1 MPEMPGER
9 PGFAAMAS
17 KSGDDYDSNHMNTEA
32 GTTPSRGSRVA
43 AAIHWLSKVTA
54 PLGRPLA
61 GRRWFPLFAILEH
74 RGRTSGRFYRI
85 PIVAVHTADGFV
97 IPVPFGD
104 RTQWV
109 RNLQAAG
116 GTTLRW
122 KGKDY
127 RVTEPEV
134 IEAAEAMP
142 SFNRVERAGIR
153 ASGMQHFVRV
163 RGVN

>member
-1 MPEMPGER
+1 
-9 PGFAAMAS
+9 
-17 KSGDDYDSNHMNTEA
+17 MNYEVGTEP
-32 GTTPSRGSRVA
+32 TRKRRGSPIG

-74 RGRTSGRFYRI
+74 RGRTSGRVYRI
-85 PIVAVHTADGFV
+85 PIVAVHTAHGFV

-116 GTTLRW
+116 GTRLRW

-142 SFNRVERAGIR
+142 SFNRVERAGIKAFGLR
-153 ASGMQHFVRV
+153 HFVRV